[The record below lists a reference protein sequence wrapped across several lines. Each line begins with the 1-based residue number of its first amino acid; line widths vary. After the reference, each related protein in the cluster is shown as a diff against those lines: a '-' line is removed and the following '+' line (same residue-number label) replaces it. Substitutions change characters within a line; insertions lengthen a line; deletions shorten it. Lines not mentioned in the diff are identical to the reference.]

1 MDEIDITSAEFSLH
15 SLVPSVKDILPSV
28 KDILPSVKD
37 SLPSVKDS
45 LPSVKDI
52 LPSVNEIIDITSH
65 GEYNIY
71 IYIGIL
77 LLIGIV
83 GFLGYKYY
91 ENTKRKRVTFQ
102 DKLDECY
109 GGVCQRV

>member
-15 SLVPSVKDILPSV
+15 SLVPLVNEI
-28 KDILPSVKD
+28 
-37 SLPSVKDS
+37 
-45 LPSVKDI
+45 
-52 LPSVNEIIDITSH
+52 PSVNEIIDITSH
-65 GEYNIY
+65 GEYKIY

-77 LLIGIV
+77 LLIGIL

-102 DKLDECY
+102 DKIDECY

>member
-15 SLVPSVKDILPSV
+15 SLVPLVNEIPLVNDILPSV
-28 KDILPSVKD
+28 NDILPSVNK
-37 SLPSVKDS
+37 
-45 LPSVKDI
+45 I
-52 LPSVNEIIDITSH
+52 PSVNEIIDITSQ

-77 LLIGIV
+77 LLIGIL

>member
-15 SLVPSVKDILPSV
+15 SLVPLVNEIPSV
-28 KDILPSVKD
+28 N
-37 SLPSVKDS
+37 
-45 LPSVKDI
+45 DI

-65 GEYNIY
+65 GEYKIY

-77 LLIGIV
+77 LLIGIL

-102 DKLDECY
+102 DKLDDCY

>member
-45 LPSVKDI
+45 LPSV
-52 LPSVNEIIDITSH
+52 NEIIDITSH

-77 LLIGIV
+77 LLIGIL

-102 DKLDECY
+102 DKLDDCY

>member
-28 KDILPSVKD
+28 KDSLPSVKDILPSVKD
-37 SLPSVKDS
+37 S
-45 LPSVKDI
+45 

-77 LLIGIV
+77 LLIGIL

-102 DKLDECY
+102 DKLDDCY

>member
-15 SLVPSVKDILPSV
+15 SLVPLVNEIPSVNDILPSV
-28 KDILPSVKD
+28 NKI
-37 SLPSVKDS
+37 
-45 LPSVKDI
+45 
-52 LPSVNEIIDITSH
+52 PSVNEIIDITSQ

-77 LLIGIV
+77 LLIGIL